1 MAGLFL
7 FFFTFCLIICSVA
20 CTTQLPTFVSK
31 ESKNV
36 YSEQQADR
44 IRQQL
49 SPHSFVEKK
58 MMGGLIFM
66 VRDAMCVG
74 IDIDQQT
81 QKDRLM
87 VRVGTLQ
94 YEELLQQA
102 GSKEMD
108 FTGRVMRGF
117 LFVDAEGFDLDAD
130 LDFWSERAIEFNSR
144 LAKTS

>member
-1 MAGLFL
+1 MA
-7 FFFTFCLIICSVA
+7 
-20 CTTQLPTFVSK
+20 
-31 ESKNV
+31 

-44 IRQQL
+44 IRQRL
-49 SPHSFVEKK
+49 SPYSFIEKK

-66 VRDAMCVG
+66 VREAMCVG
-74 IDIDQQT
+74 IDIDRQT

-117 LFVDAEGFDLDAD
+117 LFVDAEGFDLDSD
-130 LDFWSERAIEFNSR
+130 LDFWIGRALEFNALLS
-144 LAKTS
+144 KTS